1 MRDLTYEN
9 LVVWMKQRFGYQGRA
24 ETFRAQ
30 LSLPTNRYRYRQK
43 PTESQSDL
51 LIEIRQLLLLAY
63 PEQVQ
68 NPAIGRDMFI
78 DAIADPDLS
87 VKTRERDPQNLND
100 TFKIA
105 RAPIR
110 KLYENRP
117 RGTETVQGRIHAG
130 EKGGNDTELLL
141 RKLDKALSD
150 QNQKQEK
157 CNCSITDQM
166 QLLTSLHEQKTSPSL
181 IPPAENRYD
190 LK

>member
-105 RAPIR
+105 LR
-110 KLYENRP
+110 LENFTKID
-117 RGTETVQGRIHAG
+117 RGEPKPYKGEYIQGR
-130 EKGGNDTELLL
+130 KGATTQ
-141 RKLDKALSD
+141 S
-150 QNQKQEK
+150 
-157 CNCSITDQM
+157 C
-166 QLLTSLHEQKTSPSL
+166 
-181 IPPAENRYD
+181 Y
-190 LK
+190 